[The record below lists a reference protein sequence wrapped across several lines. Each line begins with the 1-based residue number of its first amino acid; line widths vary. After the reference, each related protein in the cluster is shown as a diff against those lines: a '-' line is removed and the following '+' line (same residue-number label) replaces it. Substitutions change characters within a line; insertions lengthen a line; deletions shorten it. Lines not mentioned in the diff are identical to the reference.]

1 MTVLEI
7 ILSIVTTL
15 LSGGTI
21 YSILTFRQSLQKE
34 NNSVQKSN
42 VDLATDAVNNML
54 LSVNALMDQNSKL
67 VDRLTQSHEELSVLR
82 AEKMNLSLRIDVLEK
97 KVSRMQKVN
106 TDVIAA
112 LKQLNV
118 DEAIINK
125 LKSEDK

>member
-1 MTVLEI
+1 MSVLEI

-21 YSILTFRQSLQKE
+21 YTIATFRQSIAKE

-54 LSVNALMDQNSKL
+54 VSVNSLMDQNGKL
-67 VDRLTQSHEELSVLR
+67 VDRLTQSHEELSILR
-82 AEKMNLSLRIDVLEK
+82 SEKTNLSLRIDVLEK

-106 TDVIAA
+106 ADVISA
-112 LKQLNV
+112 LKNLNV
-118 DEAIINK
+118 DEGIINK